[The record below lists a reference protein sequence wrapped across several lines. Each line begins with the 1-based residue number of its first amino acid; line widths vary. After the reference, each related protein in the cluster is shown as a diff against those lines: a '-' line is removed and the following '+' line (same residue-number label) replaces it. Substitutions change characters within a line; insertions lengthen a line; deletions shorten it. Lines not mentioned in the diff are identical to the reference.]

1 VKLTDQ
7 TEYRHQASVIC
18 NKLMQNNLTD
28 KVALVTGASRG
39 VGAKVSETLA
49 KAGADV
55 ILNYRSKGHRA
66 ETVAETI
73 RSHGRKA
80 LLSQADIT
88 NQEQMARMMLE
99 AKETFGRLD
108 ILILNA
114 SGGMET
120 GKADNYAMQ
129 LNHDAQLQTVDLALP
144 LMRPGSRI
152 VFVTSHLAHFHGE
165 QPVLPEYEPVAASKR
180 AGETALR
187 NRIPQL
193 TDKGI
198 SLIVVSGDLIEGT
211 ITPKLLQRAR
221 PGLIE
226 QRREQAG
233 ELPTVQDFAQA
244 IVDAAT
250 DSALSP
256 GDTIYVGETN

>member
-1 VKLTDQ
+1 MNQ
-7 TEYRHQASVIC
+7 
-18 NKLMQNNLTD
+18 NLTG
-28 KVALVTGASRG
+28 KTALVTGASRG
-39 VGAKVSETLA
+39 VGAAVSATLA

-66 ETVAETI
+66 EAVAETI

-80 LLSQADIT
+80 LLAQADIT
-88 NQEQMARMMLE
+88 NSEQMGHMMQE
-99 AKETFGRLD
+99 TEETFGRLD

-120 GKADNYAMQ
+120 GKSDNYAMQ
-129 LNHDAQLQTVDLALP
+129 LNHDAQIQAVDLALP
-144 LMRPGSRI
+144 LMPNGSRI

-187 NRIPQL
+187 KRIPEL

-198 SLIVVSGDLIEGT
+198 SLVVVSGDLIEGT

-233 ELPTVQDFAQA
+233 SLPTVQDFATA
-244 IVDAAT
+244 IVSAAA
-250 DSALSP
+250 DPSLNS
-256 GDTIYVGETN
+256 GDTIYVGETS

>member
-1 VKLTDQ
+1 M
-7 TEYRHQASVIC
+7 IC
-18 NKLMQNNLTD
+18 NRLMQEANLSD

-39 VGAKVSETLA
+39 VGATVSETLA

-55 ILNYRSKGHRA
+55 IINYRSKGHRA
-66 ETVAETI
+66 EAVAEAV
-73 RSHGRKA
+73 RNVGREA
-80 LLSQADIT
+80 LLAQADIT
-88 NQEQMARMMLE
+88 NTEQMTRIMQE
-99 AKETFGRLD
+99 ANEAFGRLD

-114 SGGMET
+114 SGGLES
-120 GKADNYAMQ
+120 GKADDYAMQ
-129 LNHDAQLQTVDLALP
+129 LNHDAQLQAVDLALP
-144 LMRPGSRI
+144 HMPSGSRI
-152 VFVTSHLAHFHGE
+152 IFVTSHLAHFHGE
-165 QPVLPEYEPVAASKR
+165 QQVLPEYEPVAASKR

-187 NRIPQL
+187 DRIPEL

-233 ELPTVQDFAQA
+233 ELPTVQDFATA
-244 IVDAAT
+244 IVAAAADT
-250 DSALSP
+250 SLSS
-256 GDTIYVGETN
+256 GDTIYVGAID